1 MKTIQFFSRIQKV
14 EKKLI
19 FLIKIIY
26 KILCII
32 KKYIKFGNYFFSLK
46 KKNSNSI
53 FSTVQS
59 KTPRKISNKIIKL
72 TKTTIQIKKKGKN
85 KTHIKFK
92 LILPNM

>member
-1 MKTIQFFSRIQKV
+1 MKTIQFFSRLQKV
-14 EKKLI
+14 LKKLI

-32 KKYIKFGNYFFSLK
+32 KKYIKFGNYFFSF

-59 KTPRKISNKIIKL
+59 KTPRNISNKIIKL